1 MTNAETA
8 PDDAKPRAPLARR
21 AMTIALAIAG
31 LVALLYAG
39 AVALLAFQQR
49 DFIYQPSGPA
59 LTPAEAGLS
68 GAERIRIRTRDGET
82 LVAWFRPPAEGRA
95 LMLYF
100 HGNAGS
106 LAARA
111 QRFAQMTQRGD
122 GLLAIEY
129 RGYPGSTGA
138 PSEEGLLRD
147 ADAALSEAISRG
159 HEPGRIVL
167 VGESLG
173 AAVALEL
180 ATRRPVAGV
189 VLESAFLSMRDMAAR
204 LFPWAPVGL
213 LLRDAWRSD
222 QRIARLRAPLLQL
235 HGLND
240 EIVPRQAGEA
250 LFALA
255 REPKTWRL
263 AALSGHQPLEEAL
276 AQVLDFVEARA
287 AAR

>member
-1 MTNAETA
+1 MTDATA
-8 PDDAKPRAPLARR
+8 PDDRPPRSPLARR
-21 AMTIALAIAG
+21 AMTIALALAALAA
-31 LVALLYAG
+31 LVYAG

-49 DFIYQPSGPA
+49 DFIYQPSGAA

-68 GAERIRIRTRDGET
+68 DAERIRIRTLDGET
-82 LVAWFRPPAEGRA
+82 LSAWLRPPAEGRA
-95 LMLYF
+95 LILYF

-111 QRFAQMTQRGD
+111 QRFAQLTQRGD

-138 PSEEGLLRD
+138 PGEEGLLRD

-159 HEPGRIVL
+159 HAPGRIVL

-173 AAVALEL
+173 AAVALDL

-204 LFPWAPVGL
+204 LFPWAPVAL
-213 LLRDAWRSD
+213 LLRDPWRSD
-222 QRIARLRAPLLQL
+222 LRIARLRAPLLQL

-240 EIVPRQAGEA
+240 EVVPMKSGEA

-255 REPKTWRL
+255 REPKTWRV
-263 AALSGHQPLEEAL
+263 AALSGHQALEEAMP
-276 AQVLDFVEARA
+276 QVLDFVEARA
-287 AAR
+287 VAR

>member
-1 MTNAETA
+1 MTDATA
-8 PDDAKPRAPLARR
+8 PDDRPPRSPLPRR
-21 AMTIALAIAG
+21 AMTIALALAALAA
-31 LVALLYAG
+31 LVYAG
-39 AVALLAFQQR
+39 AVALLALQQR
-49 DFIYQPSGPA
+49 DFIYQPSGAA

-68 GAERIRIRTRDGET
+68 DAERIRIRTLDGET
-82 LVAWFRPPAEGRA
+82 LSAWLRPPAEGRA
-95 LMLYF
+95 LILYF

-111 QRFAQMTQRGD
+111 QRFAQLTQRGD

-138 PSEEGLLRD
+138 PGEEGLLRD

-159 HEPGRIVL
+159 HAPGRIVL

-173 AAVALEL
+173 AAVALDL
-180 ATRRPVAGV
+180 ATRRPIAGV

-204 LFPWAPVGL
+204 LFPWAPVAL
-213 LLRDAWRSD
+213 LLRDPWRSD
-222 QRIARLRAPLLQL
+222 LRIARLRAPLLQL

-240 EIVPRQAGEA
+240 EVVPMKSGEA

-255 REPKTWRL
+255 REPKTWRV
-263 AALSGHQPLEEAL
+263 AALSGHQALEEAMP
-276 AQVLDFVEARA
+276 QVLDFVEARA
-287 AAR
+287 VAR